1 MSKSSLEPTCNAPLR
16 FSTDKG
22 HLLGE
27 WAIARLQAEA
37 AQQLN
42 DLKDDP
48 QVKPDTAAQ
57 ASEAHKDP
65 IRLGRYH
72 CTYEKAHGN
81 LSLDTEGVFFELHL
95 TAKEKWRLKYTEL
108 KSVQKVNPHDSNIY
122 GW

>member
-1 MSKSSLEPTCNAPLR
+1 MRSGADNGR
-16 FSTDKG
+16 
-22 HLLGE
+22 LLGE

-42 DLKDDP
+42 DLRDEPKTE
-48 QVKPDTAAQ
+48 PDTAQQ
-57 ASEAHKDP
+57 ASEAQKDP

-108 KSVQKVNPHDSNIY
+108 KSVQKVSSTYLAYTAGD
-122 GW
+122 

>member
-1 MSKSSLEPTCNAPLR
+1 MR
-16 FSTDKG
+16 FGADSG
-22 HLLGE
+22 HPLGE

-37 AQQLN
+37 AQQLD
-42 DLKDDP
+42 DLNEDP
-48 QVKPDTAAQ
+48 KT
-57 ASEAHKDP
+57 KDP

>member
-1 MSKSSLEPTCNAPLR
+1 MTNPKRETRHGCNRP
-16 FSTDKG
+16 
-22 HLLGE
+22 
-27 WAIARLQAEA
+27 
-37 AQQLN
+37 
-42 DLKDDP
+42 
-48 QVKPDTAAQ
+48 VKLT
-57 ASEAHKDP
+57 KDP

-108 KSVQKVNPHDSNIY
+108 KSVQKVNPHDSSIH